1 MNTVVIICICILIFG
16 IASIPC
22 VITDYLD
29 KLKKERE
36 KTNQYCKDLRNG
48 KISPLDKRH

>member
-1 MNTVVIICICILIFG
+1 MNSFIILCILIIIFG
-16 IASIPC
+16 IASVPC

-29 KLKKERE
+29 KLKRERE
-36 KTNQYCKDLRNG
+36 KTNQYCKDLRDG